1 MAIQWYIH
9 KKNERLGPMTS
20 LEVREA
26 LREGTVDPMDLVSR
40 EGSSV
45 RIELYEV
52 DEIFSFS
59 NQNESSDQ
67 TSDIQPMTAERP
79 LSRAVGDNISGSDL
93 KKTVESNPIR
103 QPRKK
108 ASANSERSKRGR
120 DPKKFFL
127 YDRKKR
133 KLGPLSAKEIQSIFY
148 RGIVDQSA
156 KVVKAGS
163 DKKVPVATFVAVYAG
178 SRAKQYDNEKTQV
191 GGFSEPMTRTA
202 VAVPSSRVL
211 DELAMMR
218 RGGGGSSAFTNIWL
232 PIIGII
238 FGIAIG
244 YWAIDTYVFNQPV
257 KRKVT
262 AGQAKKV
269 SPPEKAET
277 DLQESAEE
285 IRQPEPIRNKK
296 TVGKKENDRKTSRR
310 EVKQAKKPSTPPR
323 VSNRLPRQVRPI
335 PPKVAPKRI
344 PPRVVRPR
352 TKTNSTPI
360 VRKAPTRAPP
370 KQSAGGGAVAG
381 LRGKIGGIASASNM
395 RFSKSALKACSIR
408 CTLTFSD
415 SAGGSIRVVFFKG
428 AFEDRLLKSSGR
440 VTISGRIS
448 GSAQNLMMILQGV
461 N

>member
-9 KKNERLGPMTS
+9 QKNERLGPMTS

-26 LREGTVDPMDLVSR
+26 LREGTVDPLDLVSR

-52 DEIFSFS
+52 DEIFSVS
-59 NQNESSDQ
+59 NQNEQSNQHSEL
-67 TSDIQPMTAERP
+67 QPMTLERP
-79 LSRAVGDNISGSDL
+79 ISRAAGSDISGYDL
-93 KKTVESNPIR
+93 KKTVESNPVK
-103 QPRKK
+103 QSRKK
-108 ASANSERSKRGR
+108 ASASNERSKRGR

-127 YDRKKR
+127 YDKKKR

-218 RGGGGSSAFTNIWL
+218 RGGGGPSALTNVWL
-232 PIIGII
+232 PIIGIL
-238 FGIAIG
+238 FGIAVG
-244 YWAIDTYVFNQPV
+244 YWVIDTYVFNQPLNRRITATQENKATPKDKV
-257 KRKVT
+257 KRKPQEIVRE
-262 AGQAKKV
+262 
-269 SPPEKAET
+269 SP
-277 DLQESAEE
+277 
-285 IRQPEPIRNKK
+285 QPEPNQTQKRA
-296 TVGKKENDRKTSRR
+296 VKKEVERKPQRK
-310 EVKQAKKPSTPPR
+310 EVKKAPPPKTPPK
-323 VSNRLPRQVRPI
+323 VINRPPGQVRPI
-335 PPKVAPKRI
+335 APKVVPKRI
-344 PPRVVRPR
+344 PPRVVKPR
-352 TKTNSTPI
+352 TTPPI
-360 VRKAPTRAPP
+360 VRKAPARVPPP
-370 KQSAGGGAVAG
+370 KASGDSGSVAG
-381 LRGKIGGIASASNM
+381 LRSKVGSIASAPNM
-395 RFSKSALKACSIR
+395 RFSKAALSACSIR
-408 CTLTFSD
+408 CTLTFTD
-415 SAGGSIRVVFFKG
+415 SVGGSIRVVFFKG
-428 AFEDRLLKSSGR
+428 AFEDKLQKSSGR